1 MAFWRYFAV
10 KLLGTV
16 WDTKGLYE
24 QNRVLIINTK
34 VLCLYVKKL
43 FRTSGLELRVS
54 GHGCFRRFC

>member
-1 MAFWRYFAV
+1 VAFWRYFAV

-34 VLCLYVKKL
+34 VLFY
-43 FRTSGLELRVS
+43 T
-54 GHGCFRRFC
+54 